1 MLLIGLIAKAQTP
14 KQNPNQ
20 SDSEPTA
27 FCWPSWSSL
36 VFLRDVTWEGQ
47 TARHAR
53 LVAGATL
60 SASAA
65 AGKPAVLIMKHFNRV
80 ETWRRHLMNRSLMPC
95 PRRREDRQTVAVYG
109 RNTLRT
115 KISNDV
121 LCTSLCVV
129 VQMLWNERR
138 AVWCEQFDLNFS
150 TRSLQQFLLRR
161 LAWSSSRHPFH
172 PQ

>member
-95 PRRREDRQTVAVYG
+95 PRRREDRQTVAVYAEIHFELKFRMMCSAQACASSFRCSG
-109 RNTLRT
+109 TNGAPCGANT
-115 KISNDV
+115 
-121 LCTSLCVV
+121 
-129 VQMLWNERR
+129 
-138 AVWCEQFDLNFS
+138 S
-150 TRSLQQFLLRR
+150 T
-161 LAWSSSRHPFH
+161 
-172 PQ
+172 